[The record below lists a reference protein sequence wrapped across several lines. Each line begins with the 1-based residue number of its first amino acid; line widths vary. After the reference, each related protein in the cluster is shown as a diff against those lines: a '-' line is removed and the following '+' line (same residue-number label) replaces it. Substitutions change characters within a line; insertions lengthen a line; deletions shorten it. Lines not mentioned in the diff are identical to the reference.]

1 MNLGN
6 YNVIKK
12 EVLNTSHAWVWVSL
26 IDENGTIMVIPM
38 TRELSNKLLIG
49 DEFLYTLDLTPI
61 P

>member
-12 EVLNTSHAWVWVSL
+12 EVLNTTHVWVSL

-38 TRELSNKLLIG
+38 TRELSNLLLIG
-49 DEFLYTLDLTPI
+49 DEFLYTLDLTPV